1 MEKSLNLNTSPM
13 IGDSIKME
21 KVYFKTFGCRT
32 NQFDTQVMMSKLKDF
47 ELTTSE
53 SEADVIMVN
62 SCTVTNGADSS
73 VRTYINGVNRKNP
86 NAKVIIAGCG
96 SISKGESL
104 FESKKVF
111 GVMGHSEKENIN
123 AILKKNKPFYEIGD
137 LNHIDST
144 IVENFI
150 GKSRAFIKIQEGC
163 DFNCSYCII
172 PSVRGRARSHKEKNI
187 LTQVER
193 LALNGFGEFILT
205 GTNVGSY
212 GRDQNSSMA
221 KLLKKISYIR
231 GVRRIRIGSLEPI
244 QIDDEFKELLKE
256 PWMAKHLHIAL
267 QHTSDKMLKLMNRRN
282 NFNSD
287 RELLE
292 ELADYD
298 YAIGTDYI
306 VGHPGE
312 DKESWK
318 EAINRVKILPLT
330 HIHAFTYSKRDGTLS
345 TTMTEEIRG
354 NIAKDRRIELIS
366 IIKDKNLQ
374 FRKSHNKN
382 LDTLLENGKNGIYQ
396 GYDQYFNRVE
406 VRSSDDLSGN
416 WVSFSNVTVQGS
428 KNVAI
433 F

>member
-1 MEKSLNLNTSPM
+1 MK
-13 IGDSIKME
+13 

-47 ELTTSE
+47 ELTMNE

-73 VRTYINGVNRKNP
+73 VRAYINGANRKNP
-86 NAKVIIAGCG
+86 HAKVILAGCG
-96 SISKGESL
+96 SHSKGKSL
-104 FESKKVF
+104 LESKKVF

-123 AILKKNKPFYEIGD
+123 SILKKELPFYEIGD

-172 PSVRGRARSHKEKNI
+172 PSVRGGARSHKEADI
-187 LTQVER
+187 LTQIEK
-193 LALNGFGEFILT
+193 LATNGFGEFILT

-212 GRDQNSSMA
+212 GRDIGSSMA

-256 PWMAKHLHIAL
+256 PWMARHLHIAL

-282 NFNSD
+282 DFASD
-287 RELLE
+287 RKLLE
-292 ELADYD
+292 ELSSYG

-312 DKESWK
+312 DELSWR
-318 EAINRVKILPLT
+318 EAIERVKALPLT

-345 TTMTEEIRG
+345 TTMKEEVRG
-354 NIAKDRRIELIS
+354 NIAKERHRELTTL
-366 IIKDKNLQ
+366 IKEKNFY

-382 LDTLLENGKNGIYQ
+382 LNILLENGKAGIYQ

-406 VRSSDDLSGN
+406 VRSDEDLSGN
-416 WVSFSNVTVQGS
+416 WVLLDNVVVQGS